1 MKSKSETIEAVREFN
16 IALETVANRLKTFK
30 IDENRFEDA
39 LDLEND
45 GTSEAGKT
53 KFNDKTILTK
63 IPLSV
68 ASALPYASWSEELIK
83 AAGKLANI
91 LYPGVGK
98 YVS

>member
-39 LDLEND
+39 LDREND
-45 GTSEAGKT
+45 GTDEAG
-53 KFNDKTILTK
+53 NDKTILTK